1 MKLAL
6 AVFLCLFLE
15 LNAFSQSEE
24 NPKNSAVGVE
34 EIALA
39 RGDGSGKAGETT
51 DKFIT
56 TDFPIFCFIQLDS
69 EKPATVKMILV
80 AVKAIG
86 LKPESKIVTVS
97 YTTQAN
103 ENRVNFTA
111 SPNGVWAAGDYR
123 ADIYIDGK
131 LAKSRAF
138 IIENFSKEI
147 DKQTTPAPKSLAPHR
162 RSVKKARKN

>member
-1 MKLAL
+1 MKLVL
-6 AVFLCLFLE
+6 AVFLYLFTG

-24 NPKNSAVGVE
+24 NTKNFAVGVE
-34 EIALA
+34 EIVLA

-51 DKFIT
+51 DKFAA
-56 TDFPIFCFIQLDS
+56 TDSPIFCFIELDS
-69 EKPATVKMILV
+69 DKSATVKMILV
-80 AVKAIG
+80 AVKAVG

-103 ENRVNFTA
+103 QNQVNFTA

-138 IIENFSKEI
+138 IIEKSRKEI
-147 DKQTTPAPKSLAPHR
+147 DKQTTPAPKSLAPR
-162 RSVKKARKN
+162 KSVKKARKH